1 MVATPK
7 KRASKP
13 STLKVV
19 GTSPEGDALLLGRS
33 ATAAPAFR
41 VPLDVGLV
49 EALEEAQASRL
60 AAARALDQLELPPPI
75 PSRVE
80 SSLAVREIQNL
91 LRQGRSAES
100 IAKKAGGDATWV
112 ERWEGPIVWER
123 AGTAARARRAF
134 LSRSRGGSSRFPLG
148 DAVVSN
154 LKERGVK
161 MDADAFEGAWDST
174 KKPRSEKWTVA
185 FAFPQRSR
193 EYVARWE
200 FDPET
205 DKLVAID
212 KLANELGWVAPI
224 RRRKRA

>member
-19 GTSPEGDALLLGRS
+19 GTSPEGDALLLGR
-33 ATAAPAFR
+33 TAASAPAFR
-41 VPLDVGLV
+41 VPLDVALV
-49 EALEEAQASRL
+49 EALEQAQASRL

-100 IAKKAGGDATWV
+100 IAKKAGVDATWV

-134 LSRSRGGSSRFPLG
+134 LTRSRGGSSRFPLG

-161 MDADAFEGAWDST
+161 MDADTFEGAWDST
-174 KKPRSEKWTVA
+174 KKPRSEMWTVT
-185 FAFPQRSR
+185 FAFPQRGR
-193 EYVARWE
+193 EHVAHWE

-205 DKLVAID
+205 DELAAID
-212 KLANELGWVAPI
+212 KLGSELGWVAPI